1 MNLLKKVISMQGQP
15 SLIPPGKLNS
25 TSFGIKH
32 YAGEVYYEISN
43 FLEKNK
49 NIVNLDSFEVLQKS

>member
-1 MNLLKKVISMQGQP
+1 MQGQP